1 MVYALTHSP
10 LLYPVYCP
18 VLTAATISSQKKH
31 ESSVFFLL
39 TPFVPCP
46 HELGEGL
53 VLLPVLALIL
63 PRLRLVGVM
72 IYKWALL
79 GHCPRKCIYTLSVV
93 RQLDS
98 RLLCMNHTTVTCRSV
113 PCRRRPPAMR
123 TGRASGPHQH
133 DNSIKFLQDL
143 FITCYF
149 GWLL

>member
-10 LLYPVYCP
+10 LSCILSR
-18 VLTAATISSQKKH
+18 AHRATISSQKKH

-63 PRLRLVGVM
+63 PRFRLVGVM
-72 IYKWALL
+72 IYNWALL

-98 RLLCMNHTTVTCRSV
+98 RLLCMNHTTVTC
-113 PCRRRPPAMR
+113 
-123 TGRASGPHQH
+123 
-133 DNSIKFLQDL
+133 
-143 FITCYF
+143 
-149 GWLL
+149 